1 MTEWM
6 RDTGC
11 GISRLILCTAA
22 IIQLITLRPVPA
34 PIYHIGTP
42 SVQTISN
49 NIQLFSSPSTKL
61 TKPETAI
68 LSSVSVWSG
77 AVSQGVASRGPPQGY
92 PPPGLMQKC
101 RWQVLCCQ
109 WWTRGTWHTWQTLTR
124 QTRDTTRRRRDCG
137 KTL

>member
-1 MTEWM
+1 M

-22 IIQLITLRPVPA
+22 IVLLITLRPVPA

-77 AVSQGVASRGPPQGY
+77 AVSQGVASWGRLKATRHR
-92 PPPGLMQKC
+92 LMQKC

-109 WWTRGTWHTWQTLTR
+109 WWTWTRGTRGTR
-124 QTRDTTRRRRDCG
+124 G
-137 KTL
+137 KH

>member
-1 MTEWM
+1 M

-22 IIQLITLRPVPA
+22 IVLLITLRPVPA

-77 AVSQGVASRGPPQGY
+77 AVSQGVASGARLKATPA
-92 PPPGLMQKC
+92 
-101 RWQVLCCQ
+101 
-109 WWTRGTWHTWQTLTR
+109 
-124 QTRDTTRRRRDCG
+124 TTRTDAEVQVAG
-137 KTL
+137 ALLSMVDT

>member
-1 MTEWM
+1 M

-22 IIQLITLRPVPA
+22 IVLLITLRPVPA
-34 PIYHIGTP
+34 PICHIGTP

-77 AVSQGVASRGPPQGY
+77 AVSQGVAGAPQGY
-92 PPPGLMQKC
+92 PPPLADAEV
-101 RWQVLCCQ
+101 QVAGAL
-109 WWTRGTWHTWQTLTR
+109 LSMV
-124 QTRDTTRRRRDCG
+124 DT
-137 KTL
+137 

>member
-1 MTEWM
+1 M

-11 GISRLILCTAA
+11 GISRLILCTAT
-22 IIQLITLRPVPA
+22 IVLLITLRPVPA

-68 LSSVSVWSG
+68 LGSVSVWSG
-77 AVSQGVASRGPPQGY
+77 AVSQGVASWAR
-92 PPPGLMQKC
+92 LKA
-101 RWQVLCCQ
+101 
-109 WWTRGTWHTWQTLTR
+109 
-124 QTRDTTRRRRDCG
+124 TRRHQG
-137 KTL
+137 